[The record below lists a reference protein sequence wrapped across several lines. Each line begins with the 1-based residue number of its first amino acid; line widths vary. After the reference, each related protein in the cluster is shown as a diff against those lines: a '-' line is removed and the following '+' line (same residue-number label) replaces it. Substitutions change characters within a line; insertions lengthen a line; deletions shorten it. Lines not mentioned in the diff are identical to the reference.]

1 MKCFKYTAYGKA
13 GVYESVVTMEKEGAI
28 VFVLN
33 EYGCIEK
40 PSESLAIKYQSEKK
54 ELTEEEYPRE
64 VFMFLAYKMFYKA
77 EVIAYMEDFAKSK
90 NKEKQ

>member
-1 MKCFKYTAYGKA
+1 MEYFKYVAYSKA
-13 GVYESVVTMEKEGAI
+13 GVYESVVTMEKEGEI
-28 VFVLN
+28 VFALN

-54 ELTEEEYPRE
+54 ELTEEEYLGD
-64 VFMFLAYKMFYKA
+64 VFMFLSYKMLYKA
-77 EVIAYMEDFAKSK
+77 EVIDYLEDFAKSK

>member
-1 MKCFKYTAYGKA
+1 MEYFKYVAYGKA

-28 VFVLN
+28 IFVLN

-54 ELTEEEYPRE
+54 ELTEEEYLKDT
-64 VFMFLAYKMFYKA
+64 FMYLTYKMFYQA
-77 EVIAYMEDFAKSK
+77 EVIDYFEDFIKSK
-90 NKEKQ
+90 NKKKQ